1 MEVRIMKISDS
12 SFIGDDG
19 KEVVG
24 KHIYVMPVMGGN
36 MQRLFFSADRL
47 LNMSYDPVVGDVVYV
62 VVNELGRTV
71 ELLKLK

>member
-1 MEVRIMKISDS
+1 MEVKIMKILDS

-24 KHIYVMPVMGGN
+24 KHIYVTPLKGGN

-47 LNMSYDPVVGDVVYV
+47 LNMAYDPVVGDVVYV

-71 ELLKLK
+71 ELLKLN